1 MPKWIRSTLNH
12 IIPRRPFIC
21 SFNSFLLLKNVSHA
35 KLSFSMSS
43 RGFRS
48 NNFIQAQLKHPSI
61 LSKEDLDLLSD
72 SDDWEEPDCIQLE
85 TEKQEKKIITDI
97 HKEDPV
103 DKKPMRD
110 KNVMNFINKDSPL
123 SWNDMFKPSI
133 IQPPQLISENSF
145 DQSSQK
151 IEIDRIQESIKTS
164 VEKGKFF

>member
-1 MPKWIRSTLNH
+1 M
-12 IIPRRPFIC
+12 
-21 SFNSFLLLKNVSHA
+21 
-35 KLSFSMSS
+35 
-43 RGFRS
+43 
-48 NNFIQAQLKHPSI
+48 
-61 LSKEDLDLLSD
+61 LSD

-151 IEIDRIQESIKTS
+151 NRDRQDSRIH
-164 VEKGKFF
+164 